1 MSEQK
6 WQTVV
11 KKGSKPAPTRQSKYL
26 DVTRSETSPTFL
38 LMHGSN
44 EYAEGKTQAK
54 NSHPISS
61 TPPALSS
68 ERDTKP
74 VVKNQQSFEK
84 YLKQVSRENVV

>member
-1 MSEQK
+1 
-6 WQTVV
+6 
-11 KKGSKPAPTRQSKYL
+11 
-26 DVTRSETSPTFL
+26 
-38 LMHGSN
+38 MHGSN